1 MFPLLILFFILI
13 IRLLDIVFILHGE
26 ILFWS
31 LMEVKGLKR
40 SRIQCSEVSRS
51 DIVDPSPVR
60 LTFMGKEK
68 APKRV
73 RTGRIFKFLCLL
85 YSLGAVNE

>member
-1 MFPLLILFFILI
+1 
-13 IRLLDIVFILHGE
+13 
-26 ILFWS
+26 
-31 LMEVKGLKR
+31 MEVKGLKR
-40 SRIQCSEVSRS
+40 SRIQCSE
-51 DIVDPSPVR
+51 VDPSPVR

-85 YSLGAVNE
+85 YSLGAMNE

>member
-1 MFPLLILFFILI
+1 
-13 IRLLDIVFILHGE
+13 
-26 ILFWS
+26 
-31 LMEVKGLKR
+31 MEVKGLKR

-51 DIVDPSPVR
+51 DIVESSPVR

-73 RTGRIFKFLCLL
+73 RTGRIFKFLCFL
-85 YSLGAVNE
+85 YSLGAMNE